1 MNTPGSILYFSNGNA
16 PICANEGSNPDA
28 VFIGFPSL
36 VGTFNEFKTNLLLSQ
51 IENTVDKVKLAS
63 TIVSTRMDIL
73 RLTLLLDALN
83 SYKRQSIDGWF
94 ERHLKKNN
102 SHIYIYSVHS
112 ELRILNLRPARSRWA
127 PHFSEAINSIG
138 HHHTLFYSNKGANK
152 DNVLP
157 VLKELILKKFAY
169 LSALEKSLMNYSQI
183 KALND
188 KYEQDRKALKAKYE
202 NDFDALSGETTL
214 LMLPREF

>member
-102 SHIYIYSVHS
+102 SPIRILQGY
-112 ELRILNLRPARSRWA
+112 ELRILNLRPARSCWA

-138 HHHTLFYSNKGANK
+138 HHHTLLYSNKGANK
-152 DNVLP
+152 DAVLP
-157 VLKELILKKFAY
+157 ILKELILKKFAY

-214 LMLPREF
+214 LMLPRGF